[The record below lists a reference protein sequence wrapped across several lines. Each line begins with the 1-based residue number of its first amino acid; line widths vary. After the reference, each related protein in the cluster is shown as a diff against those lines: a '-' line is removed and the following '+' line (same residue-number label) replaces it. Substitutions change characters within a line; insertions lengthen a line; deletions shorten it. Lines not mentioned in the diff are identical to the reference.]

1 MVIKQGFWNWFLGS
15 DSTLPQTTSL
25 ERGYSHSTPNT
36 IYLDYLFERS
46 LPLSE
51 AVENFNS
58 RAAQNEVGKSQTPL
72 TVDEVATAIR
82 SAGRH
87 QLPLIEHQRRLIHA
101 VAETQQLPAYSG
113 LKFTTTWFAPS
124 GYRCEVWWVDL
135 VLCSPEQPQEERLAG
150 ACSLRIRDHRLRS
163 WRDSSVTVPR
173 EIQRLQADQRWFT
186 PQPAQSDQPCQHAS
200 DELLDRMLNM

>member
-1 MVIKQGFWNWFLGS
+1 MVSKQGFWNWLWGSEPFLPRPVS
-15 DSTLPQTTSL
+15 F
-25 ERGYSHSTPNT
+25 ERGYSHTSPNT
-36 IYLDYLFERS
+36 LYLDCLSEK
-46 LPLSE
+46 PLSLAE

-58 RAAQNEVGKSQTPL
+58 RAALDEVGKAQPLL

-87 QLPLIEHQRRLIHA
+87 QLPIIEYQRRLIHA
-101 VAETQQLPAYSG
+101 VAETQQLPANSG

-135 VLCSPEQPQEERLAG
+135 VLCSQDQHHDDRLAA

-173 EIQRLQADQRWFT
+173 EIQQLQADERWFT
-186 PQPAQSDQPCQHAS
+186 TPSTEPDVPYPNAS